1 MASLSDPV
9 QRESNKPPIFVMGV
23 LDYQLFQQS
32 LASLVERARKP
43 AGAAETVGTL
53 RALVAGIADKGA
65 RDLAATHLDRM
76 ESSLSNNRWNRAA
89 AGQLLE
95 LACVD
100 EAVQL
105 PDLAG
110 NFEKVSPFLYA
121 WNPDVAEHIFT
132 FLHFLSDRTLPW
144 ATTIE
149 CWRAAL
155 PPTEVTVHAEA
166 FGALTPRELGRI
178 MTEAESGE
186 VFGPAEI
193 EELTVWWTAVRRVV
207 RLSERLERGVFV
219 ATRYPIN

>member
-32 LASLVERARKP
+32 MASLAERARKP
-43 AGAAETVGTL
+43 AGAAETVATL
-53 RALVAGIADKGA
+53 RALVAGIPDKA
-65 RDLAATHLDRM
+65 QRELAATHLDRM
-76 ESSLSNNRWNRAA
+76 ESSLSNSRWNRAA
-89 AGQLLE
+89 AGQILE

-105 PDLAG
+105 ADLAG
-110 NFEKVSPFLYA
+110 HFEKASPFLYA

-132 FLHFLSDRTLPW
+132 FLHFLSDRTIPW
-144 ATTIE
+144 ATTSE

-155 PPTEVTVHAEA
+155 PPTDVTVHAEA

-178 MTEAESGE
+178 MTEAENGE
-186 VFGPAEI
+186 IFGPREV
-193 EELTVWWTAVRRVV
+193 EELTEWWTAVRRVV
-207 RLSERLERGVFV
+207 RLAERLERGVFV
-219 ATRYPIN
+219 GTRYPQT

>member
-23 LDYQLFQQS
+23 LDHQLFQQS
-32 LASLVERARKP
+32 MASLVERARKP
-43 AGAAETVGTL
+43 AGTAETVGTL
-53 RALVAGIADKGA
+53 RSLVSNIADKGH
-65 RDLAATHLDRM
+65 RELASTHLDRM

-89 AGQLLE
+89 AGQILE

-110 NFEKVSPFLYA
+110 HFEKVSPFLYA
-121 WNPDVAEHIFT
+121 WNPDVAEHIYT
-132 FLHFLSDRTLPW
+132 FLHFLSDRTIPW
-144 ATTIE
+144 ATTAE

-155 PPTEVTVHAEA
+155 PPAEVTAHAES

-178 MTEAESGE
+178 MTEAENGE
-186 VFGPAEI
+186 IFGPKEI
-193 EELTVWWTAVRRVV
+193 EELSEWWTAVRRVV
-207 RLSERLERGVFV
+207 RLAERLERGVFV
-219 ATRYPIN
+219 ATRYPLA

>member
-43 AGAAETVGTL
+43 AGTAETVGTL

-89 AGQLLE
+89 AGQILE

-110 NFEKVSPFLYA
+110 QFEKVSPFLYT
-121 WNPDVAEHIFT
+121 WNPDVAEHIYT

-144 ATTIE
+144 ATTVE

-155 PPTEVTVHAEA
+155 PPTDVNLHAEA

-178 MTEAESGE
+178 MTEAENGE
-186 VFGPAEI
+186 VFGPAET